1 MSRGAVAWLLLVF
14 SLTLLVQLPASWLVR
29 GFGVSAA
36 GVSGSL
42 WQGQA
47 QQIGPFGPL
56 QWTLQPWRLQGQ
68 GALGFQ
74 GQAWHVQ
81 VRGWPWRWEGEVRPA
96 AAQVTVPAAYRLA
109 GQWQGSVRV
118 QGAWRQCLAS
128 DGRLTVT
135 DLALSEPWS
144 LGLGQGR
151 VEVQCRGGW
160 HLLGQLLQPGQHQLD
175 VDADVRGRQ
184 AQIAIALQP
193 DAALTPLLRGA
204 QWLGP
209 EATTGQRRVR
219 W

>member
-29 GFGVSAA
+29 GFGVTAA

-47 QQIGPFGPL
+47 RQIGPFGPL

-81 VRGWPWRWEGEVRPA
+81 VRGWPWRWVGEVRPA

-144 LGLGQGR
+144 LGLGQGWL
-151 VEVQCRGGW
+151 EVQCRRGW
-160 HLLGQLLQPGQHQLD
+160 HLLGQLLQAGQHQLD

-209 EATTGQRRVR
+209 EATAGQRRVR